1 VATTIDERRYCPTH
15 GERLVPAET
24 TCAACGADV
33 WTDERFCTSCGAAQ
47 ASDAQRPSLANNSR
61 ASRNDDTPTDET
73 CVIYDWLFRQPN
85 GARARLAD
93 LIIERRAREPE
104 EIQAALYAFVWT
116 SMFERELRARLLG
129 VALDRV
135 DWGQLVE
142 DYLERERRDAAEDRA
157 E

>member
-1 VATTIDERRYCPTH
+1 MNPIRTASPRSDSPSE
-15 GERLVPAET
+15 ET
-24 TCAACGADV
+24 GI
-33 WTDERFCTSCGAAQ
+33 
-47 ASDAQRPSLANNSR
+47 
-61 ASRNDDTPTDET
+61 
-73 CVIYDWLFRQPN
+73 IYDWLFRQPN

-93 LIIERRAREPE
+93 LIVERRAREPE